1 MKEDVVIVSAVRT
14 PIGSYGGSF
23 KDISSGHLAAIAI
36 EGAISRA
43 GIKPEQVDEAIMGE
57 VRQTTEAS
65 NIARVAA
72 LRAGLPE
79 SSPAYTVNRL
89 CASGMQALASGVQQI
104 HFDQA
109 QIIVTGGSE
118 SMSRSPIYIRNSRFG
133 GDRTKLVDSN
143 LEAGQQPPELY
154 GNNLGMG
161 ITAENVAEQYDISP
175 EDQNAFAVESQRR
188 TAQAIEQGK
197 FKDEIIPVQVKEKK
211 QTRTV
216 VQDEHPRPGMTVE
229 KLEKLRPAFKEDGTV
244 TAGNS
249 CGRNDGAAAMVIMK
263 ASQAKKMG
271 LRPLAR
277 IVDWAT
283 AGVSPEVMGIGP
295 VPAVEKLLSRTSKQ
309 LKDIGL
315 IELNEAFASQSLAV
329 IRELSLDP
337 EIVNVNGGAIAL
349 GHPVGASGARIITTL
364 LHEMIKRGNRLG
376 IATLCAGGGQGMAVM
391 VERL

>member
-244 TAGNS
+244 TEI
-249 CGRNDGAAAMVIMK
+249 GRAHV
-263 ASQAKKMG
+263 
-271 LRPLAR
+271 
-277 IVDWAT
+277 
-283 AGVSPEVMGIGP
+283 
-295 VPAVEKLLSRTSKQ
+295 
-309 LKDIGL
+309 
-315 IELNEAFASQSLAV
+315 
-329 IRELSLDP
+329 
-337 EIVNVNGGAIAL
+337 
-349 GHPVGASGARIITTL
+349 
-364 LHEMIKRGNRLG
+364 
-376 IATLCAGGGQGMAVM
+376 
-391 VERL
+391 